1 MNCASNFSCSYTNSL
16 IALFPEIIMFQE
28 YNTDVK
34 SGFGIVLDSGYH
46 LPLFSLDRISEQV
59 LNISVND
66 SSISSDISV

>member
-1 MNCASNFSCSYTNSL
+1 
-16 IALFPEIIMFQE
+16 MFQE

-46 LPLFSLDRISEQV
+46 LPLFSLDHISEQV

-66 SSISSDISV
+66 SSISSDISIWALN